1 MAKKLK
7 KEDFE
12 FKERDSE
19 HLSKNP
25 GDINGIQFSLF
36 KLTSC

>member
-1 MAKKLK
+1 MTTKLK

-19 HLSKNP
+19 HLTKNP
-25 GDINGIQFSLF
+25 GDIHGIQFSLF
-36 KLTSC
+36 KLTGC